1 MQEDII
7 EKEEQETS
15 KKPKKV
21 PKPPKEP
28 KAPKAKPEKPAK
40 VAVKKPEAKPAGR
53 KAGKSSGGAIACIF
67 LVVLVLAGA
76 MIVYFNVGG
85 SAEAVVAIL
94 KENIQADEEVYEG
107 PSAEELEKKQ
117 AELNK
122 LEQTLEKR
130 KKNIDRKEDDVSA
143 QEKDLSEREKTLAQ
157 QLETFKTES
166 EKVYALA
173 QAQAELKATAQVFE
187 KMDVQKAAD
196 AISKLK
202 PVSRIA
208 DLFKAMNEEK
218 AAQILDKMSS
228 KLATSVLSEM
238 ME

>member
-7 EKEEQETS
+7 EKEQEAS
-15 KKPKKV
+15 KEPKKV

-28 KAPKAKPEKPAK
+28 KIPKAKPEKPAK
-40 VAVKKPEAKPAGR
+40 AAVKKPVTKSAGH

-94 KENIQADEEVYEG
+94 KDNIQADEEVYEG

-143 QEKDLSEREKTLAQ
+143 QEKDLSEREKTLTQ
-157 QLETFKTES
+157 QLEDFKTES

-228 KLATSVLSEM
+228 KLATSVLSAM
-238 ME
+238 MK